1 MTASPRNSAINGA
14 NCRNWIAL
22 SSGELVSI
30 CITSSNM
37 SIFNQI
43 LNAINDPQKEASN
56 NQLGSILD
64 TVQQLSGSYQAN
76 PSAVESAMSIVGN
89 YTKSAL
95 RQQRNQGGEAQINQM
110 LSQFG
115 GTQASPQV
123 LSALF
128 GNSQLQSMIAQIAS
142 RTGLNA
148 RTIQSMLPILVPL
161 VLNLLRT
168 GNNKNNVRGGSN
180 PVLNSFLDADGDGD
194 VDISDMMSMASR
206 HLGR

>member
-1 MTASPRNSAINGA
+1 MG
-14 NCRNWIAL
+14 
-22 SSGELVSI
+22 
-30 CITSSNM
+30 
-37 SIFNQI
+37 IFNQI
-43 LNAINDPQKEASN
+43 LEAIDSPEREASN

-64 TVQQLSGSYQAN
+64 TVQQLSGSYQTN

-95 RQQRNQGGEAQINQM
+95 KQQRNQGGASQVTQM

-123 LSALF
+123 LSSLF
-128 GNSQLQSMIAQIAS
+128 GSSQLQNMIAQITS

-148 RTIQSMLPILVPL
+148 RTVQSMLPILVPL

-168 GNNKNNVRGGSN
+168 GNKRNNVQAGN
-180 PVLNSFLDADGDGD
+180 PVLNSFLDSDGDGD
-194 VDISDMMSMASR
+194 VDISDMMAMASR